1 MEFLR
6 SRREVSRLEA
16 FSDAI
21 FGFAATLL
29 VVSLDVPM
37 EFAALRRTL
46 AGFVPFALTFGAL
59 VMLWSI
65 HNAFFRRYP
74 LEDKRTVALNS
85 ALMFVILFY
94 VYPLKYLAAGLVTA
108 LTYRWIDPLVG
119 PITPGDLGTMFLIYG
134 LGWSAIF
141 LCISLMYR
149 HAARQCEAL
158 GLARDRA
165 VEAQALAGHYAIF
178 VGVGLA
184 SALVALTGV
193 GVRFGLP
200 GFVYALL
207 GPSCAWHWR
216 YRARVGAR
224 VESAPAS

>member
-1 MEFLR
+1 MEILR
-6 SRREVSRLEA
+6 TRREVSRLEA

-65 HNAFFRRYP
+65 HNGFFRRYP
-74 LEDKRTVALNS
+74 LEDKKTVALNA

-108 LTYRWIDPLVG
+108 LTYRWMDPLVG
-119 PITPGDLGTMFLIYG
+119 RIAPGDLGTMFLVYG

-149 HAARQCEAL
+149 HAARQ
-158 GLARDRA
+158 RD
-165 VEAQALAGHYAIF
+165 ALALSDEQFAEAETLAAHYAIF

-184 SALVALTGV
+184 SSLVALTGV
-193 GVRFGLP
+193 GARFGLP
-200 GFVYALL
+200 GFLYALL

-216 YRARVGAR
+216 YRARVRAGLGTAAAR
-224 VESAPAS
+224 